1 MVTKKFASYIFIH
14 FFIFSISVHPF
25 KKKFHGEIH
34 MGDGN
39 MPKQFYSIP
48 MHGFQEIGLHHLKP
62 FSVFLEIH
70 ASIDQNFSMGGA

>member
-1 MVTKKFASYIFIH
+1 
-14 FFIFSISVHPF
+14 
-25 KKKFHGEIH
+25 